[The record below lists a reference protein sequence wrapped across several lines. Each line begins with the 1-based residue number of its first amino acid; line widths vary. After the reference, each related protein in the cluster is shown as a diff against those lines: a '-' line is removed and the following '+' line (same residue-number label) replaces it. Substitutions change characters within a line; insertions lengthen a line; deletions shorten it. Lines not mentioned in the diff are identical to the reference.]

1 MVLVACIAAAKN
13 DGEEGL
19 GMTKIKGPSVE
30 SASVCAGED
39 ESGSDLT
46 MAGKREEARAVVMTR
61 QRCAGV

>member
-19 GMTKIKGPSVE
+19 AMTKIKGLPVE

-39 ESGSDLT
+39 ESGNDLT
-46 MAGKREEARAVVMTR
+46 MAGKREEARAVVVTR
-61 QRCAGV
+61 QRRAVV